1 MKKRF
6 SLPLIYMIIA
16 SLCLPPGGTF
26 VSAAPTAAP
35 QASTI
40 EPPEEEGVDFSE
52 WTQEEFSDFI
62 SSLPPEDIQV
72 LEASLPEDQREIFGR
87 LRSGVAEE
95 PPSEEAPPEEAP
107 ALNANLQAAI
117 EKLQSDNIRERAQ
130 ASQTIL
136 SALQDPA
143 QAGQLTDQDKAFLQ
157 ASLAPIFGANY
168 LDMLSPEMTARWQA
182 RPLSSEQRLTL
193 QSGEALTDIP
203 PELTQEELRRLE
215 QYILQKGQHI
225 SDVVNSKYLV
235 HGVEMVAGDTETPQA
250 WEDYRNKRKAEIKR
264 QLEKASQEGG
274 LPTYAELSDEQKEK
288 LASTL
293 YRRSAQVAWNIRQ
306 HVNMEGMFDEQGNL
320 IPGQKEKLEA
330 AIRNAAQ
337 TATFTADAIPAGDA
351 YAPQTEPH
359 KQYTLSEFI
368 ALKPTHLDPTQVQ
381 EFNQAQEEIR
391 RLKEETAQAILL
403 SSTPPP
409 ADKSFLKDS
418 GYAQYH
424 LGGALQGFLS
434 NIKSSIE
441 ESAKNPE
448 KKAQAERELGQY
460 KTQLQKIF
468 TSIVEQSPYEKKSP
482 YAQVLGNDFGQAR
495 TLADLQKAVL
505 SAQTKLEGIH
515 SPHQTAFEEKYRDQL
530 IPFNNLMAIVSDQ
543 GSFISSDQSKE
554 AFRRLT
560 ENYFKGQTDS
570 PTYHQI
576 VDTALNNKHPSVKN
590 EAVQEI
596 KA

>member
-1 MKKRF
+1 MKKKL
-6 SLPLIYMIIA
+6 SLPLIYVIIA

-26 VSAAPTAAP
+26 VSAAPT
-35 QASTI
+35 QSSGASTI
-40 EPPEEEGVDFSE
+40 EPAEEEGVDFSE
-52 WTQEEFSDFI
+52 WTEEEFSDFI

-72 LEASLPEDQREIFGR
+72 LEEALPEDQRAIFER

-95 PPSEEAPPEEAP
+95 APSEESPPEETAAEAP
-107 ALNANLQAAI
+107 ALNAALQAAI
-117 EKLQSDNIRERAQ
+117 DRLQSDNIRERAQ

-168 LDMLSPEMTARWQA
+168 LDMLSPEMTARWEN

-193 QSGEALTDIP
+193 QSGESLTDIP

-215 QYILQKGQHI
+215 HYILQKGKHI
-225 SDVVNSKYLV
+225 SDVINSKYLV

-250 WEDYRNKRKAEIKR
+250 WEEYRNKRKTEIKR

-274 LPTYAELSDEQKEK
+274 LPTYAQLSDEQKEK

-306 HVNMEGMFDEQGNL
+306 LLNTEGMFDDQGNL
-320 IPGQKEKLEA
+320 IPEQKEKLQSDIQ
-330 AIRNAAQ
+330 AIAQ
-337 TATFTADAIPAGDA
+337 NMSFSANDIPLGDA
-351 YAPQTEPH
+351 YFHEKDPN
-359 KQYTLSEFI
+359 KIYNLSEFV

-391 RLKEETAQAILL
+391 RLKEETAQTILL
-403 SSTPPP
+403 SSMPPP
-409 ADKSFLKDS
+409 ADKSFLKDT

-434 NIKSSIE
+434 NIKSSVE

-448 KKAQAERELGQY
+448 KKAQAERELSKY

-468 TSIVEQSPYEKKSP
+468 NSIVEQSPYEKKSP
-482 YAQVLGNDFGQAR
+482 YAQV
-495 TLADLQKAVL
+495 
-505 SAQTKLEGIH
+505 
-515 SPHQTAFEEKYRDQL
+515 
-530 IPFNNLMAIVSDQ
+530 
-543 GSFISSDQSKE
+543 
-554 AFRRLT
+554 
-560 ENYFKGQTDS
+560 
-570 PTYHQI
+570 
-576 VDTALNNKHPSVKN
+576 
-590 EAVQEI
+590 
-596 KA
+596 